1 MHEALRA
8 KLKQAYQ
15 VLHQEGLAEDTI
27 RGHVTARSED
37 NRIYIKPWILGF
49 EEVTAG
55 GLLGVDLEGNLV
67 EGEGRLHAELAIHLE
82 IYRRREDILSVVH
95 VHPLYS
101 VILSSLFDGRLKI
114 IGQNGMHFGGG
125 IPFYESEDLIR
136 SKQQGAELARTMGDR
151 FFVLMRNHGVVT
163 AGRSLEES
171 VILAIDFEKAAKEHL
186 LASSFGN
193 PTEVSGK
200 MAEAMIPKLFDLDQ
214 YSMMWDFYVR
224 KLKRRKARNKESE
237 QK

>member
-8 KLKQAYQ
+8 KLEQAYQ

-27 RGHVTARSED
+27 RGHITARSED

-55 GLLGVDLEGNLV
+55 DLLGVDLEGNLV

-151 FFVLMRNHGVVT
+151 LFVLMRNHGVVT

-200 MAEAMIPKLFDLDQ
+200 MAEGMIPKLFDLDQ

-224 KLKRRKARNKESE
+224 KLKRRKAGHFER
-237 QK
+237 

>member
-8 KLKQAYQ
+8 KLEQAYQ

-27 RGHVTARSED
+27 RGHITARSED

-55 GLLGVDLEGNLV
+55 DLLGVDLEGNLV

-95 VHPLYS
+95 VHPLYA

-151 FFVLMRNHGVVT
+151 LFVLMRNHGVVT

-200 MAEAMIPKLFDLDQ
+200 MAEGMIPKLFDLDQ

-224 KLKRRKARNKESE
+224 KLKRRKAGHFER
-237 QK
+237 

>member
-8 KLKQAYQ
+8 KLEQAYQ
-15 VLHQEGLAEDTI
+15 VLYQEGLAEDTI
-27 RGHVTARSED
+27 RGHITARSED

-55 GLLGVDLEGNLV
+55 DLLGVDLEGNLV